1 MSTFETKTT
10 DTGTAGEPAALTDKD
25 LEVVIGGATTKL
37 LQACANGTHVQSG
50 RDQWIDVLS
59 FHWGS

>member
-25 LEVVIGGATTKL
+25 LEVVIGGATPRL
-37 LQACANGTHVQSG
+37 LEACANGTHVQSG
-50 RDQWIDVLS
+50 REKWIDVIS
-59 FHWGS
+59 YSW